1 MTSKSTLT
9 DLEKKLL
16 LEIGPRKEYTEYD
29 IARVALF
36 VSPNGIEDLLRDK
49 ISEKNDLD
57 FQIDFMKFYSANSL
71 RKYDFENLNA
81 FIEYVEK
88 EIVKSI
94 DEVSW
99 KKFDKN
105 LPFTVTHAKLG
116 GGVRIIQKL
125 PETTRKE
132 TKKDFF
138 KRFKVLLKSF
148 YRPWEEAIVKY
159 KMFIQS
165 IEGMDEE
172 VQEKMRLQYINAI
185 VEPKISKESKIS
197 VKDFLRNQK

>member
-29 IARVALF
+29 ITRIALF
-36 VSPNGIEDLLRDK
+36 ISQNGIKELLRDK
-49 ISEKNDLD
+49 ISEKNDLHFD
-57 FQIDFMKFYSANSL
+57 IDFLKCYSCNSL
-71 RKYDFENLNA
+71 KKYDFENLDA
-81 FIEYVEK
+81 FLEHVKK
-88 EIVKSI
+88 EIIKSV
-94 DEVSW
+94 DEGSW
-99 KKFDKN
+99 KKFDHN
-105 LPFTVTHAKLG
+105 LPFTVSHTTSGK
-116 GGVRIIQKL
+116 GVRILQKL
-125 PETTRKE
+125 PEITRKE
-132 TKKDFF
+132 TQKDFL

-148 YRPWEEAIVKY
+148 YRPWDEAMEKY
-159 KMFIQS
+159 KMFNQS